1 MARNRRNRNRLK
13 IDPVVA
19 VIYTLLVFWG
29 WLSIHSAVYNE
40 EAASLFNLSQEY
52 GKQLLFIGGSFVI
65 ILGILLSNY
74 RLWTNFA
81 PFWYILTLLLLIGV
95 LFVGKKIG
103 GARSWYAL
111 GSFSLQ
117 PSEVA
122 KFATALMLAF
132 YLGQSRTNMKLW
144 SHRLIAAALFL
155 IPGFLIG
162 LQPDLGST
170 LVYLSLLLVLYREGM
185 PGYYIGAALA
195 LIALAIIGLLLPLRT
210 ALVVLGSISLLL
222 FLLLPKRRGPV
233 AANASLFSIASATVF
248 AVGQVMERVLAPHQ
262 QIRIKVLL
270 GLEDDPT
277 GAGYNT
283 LQSLI
288 AIGSGGWT
296 GKGYL
301 NGTQTKLNFVPEQST
316 DYIFCTIGEEWGFLG
331 PHYLCHCLPF

>member
-19 VIYTLLVFWG
+19 IIYTVLVFWG

-52 GKQLLFIGGSFVI
+52 GKQLLFIGGSFII

-81 PFWYILTLLLLIGV
+81 PFWYILTLILLIGV

-132 YLGQSRTNMKLW
+132 YMGHSRTNMRLW
-144 SHRLIAAALFL
+144 SHRLIAASLFL
-155 IPGFLIG
+155 IPAFLIG

-185 PGYYIGAALA
+185 P
-195 LIALAIIGLLLPLRT
+195 
-210 ALVVLGSISLLL
+210 
-222 FLLLPKRRGPV
+222 
-233 AANASLFSIASATVF
+233 
-248 AVGQVMERVLAPHQ
+248 
-262 QIRIKVLL
+262 
-270 GLEDDPT
+270 
-277 GAGYNT
+277 
-283 LQSLI
+283 
-288 AIGSGGWT
+288 
-296 GKGYL
+296 
-301 NGTQTKLNFVPEQST
+301 
-316 DYIFCTIGEEWGFLG
+316 
-331 PHYLCHCLPF
+331 